1 MCGVLCRDAV
11 LEGAK
16 KWLEEQ
22 GVEAVDREFEVYPL
36 APMPEPEIE
45 AEVGARASS

>member
-1 MCGVLCRDAV
+1 MDA
-11 LEGAK
+11 E
-16 KWLEEQ
+16 KWLEEL

-45 AEVGARASS
+45 AEVGARASL